1 MQVLWIDE
9 RLVKTTWIVLVLLK
23 LGPLTFEQPFCLYGL
38 EFYGVYLSIASDQH
52 TIFFTTIAKECLNEL
67 STATSSMIN
76 LSLEQGHFS
85 DVLKGV
91 LVQTKLTKSG
101 LELEKKNYRPVSN
114 LQLLSKLPEK

>member
-1 MQVLWIDE
+1 M
-9 RLVKTTWIVLVLLK
+9 
-23 LGPLTFEQPFCLYGL
+23 
-38 EFYGVYLSIASDQH
+38 YLSIASDQH

-67 STATSSMIN
+67 SPATSSMIN
-76 LSLEQGHFS
+76 LSLEQGHLS

-114 LQLLSKLPEK
+114 LQLLSKLPEKQLLNKQLLT